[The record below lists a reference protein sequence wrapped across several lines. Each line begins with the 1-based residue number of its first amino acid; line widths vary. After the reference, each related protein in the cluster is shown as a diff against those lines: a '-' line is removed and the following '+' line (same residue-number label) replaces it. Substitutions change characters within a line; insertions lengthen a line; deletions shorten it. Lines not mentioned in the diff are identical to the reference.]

1 MKILLSSIAKN
12 DIRLL
17 MRVFNAEQEKKGI
30 NFLED
35 LKKSINEIII
45 LHAGNHTSKELT
57 VKPMGAF
64 PVNIHYIFEDQEN
77 LLVTAV
83 FKA

>member
-17 MRVFNAEQEKKGI
+17 MRVFNAEHEKKGI

-35 LKKSINEIII
+35 LKRSIGEIM
-45 LHAGNHTSKELT
+45 LHTGTHRLKELT

-64 PVNIHYIFEDQEN
+64 PVNIHYIFEDEEH